1 MSVLF
6 EGLYKSY
13 YDKMVLVNI
22 SGRISAGE
30 KIGFIGS
37 NGIGKTTLS
46 KIIAGV
52 ETPDMGSIEYTP
64 HKALI
69 VYLQQYPN
77 FDPGVSV
84 YEELYKTVSNH
95 PGGYEPID
103 TIVKKMLQQIEI
115 NESLWDQ
122 KATTLSGGEKT
133 KLMLC
138 KVLTRDFDLLILDEP
153 TNHLDIDSAASL
165 EKIIKRIKQSVI
177 IISHNRYLLD
187 RVADRIWELTGT
199 GLKTYKGNYSAYKIQ
214 KENEVKHIAKEYEK
228 QQLRIKQLNQAIR
241 GRRNWL
247 ASAQKNSDYKNAA
260 KTQASAIKTKE
271 KELARLL
278 SNKIEKPRQFPV
290 PAFDLINKYLV
301 QSNKLSPVII
311 RANQLSKAYGG
322 NVVLQDLFFA
332 IGRSEKVALMGEN
345 GAGKTTLLKILCG
358 VDHGFQG
365 QLSLDPT
372 LKIGYF
378 SQEFEDLNANT
389 TILDNV
395 VTSEKSIEEDIRT
408 LLACLLFRK
417 NDVFKKIKGLS
428 MGEKSRVAFARLI
441 LSGANFLVLD
451 EPTNYLDIAAKEKI
465 EEVLEQYAGGILF
478 VSHDIYFVQ
487 RIATKIFLLE
497 HGSLKCYE
505 GNYDYYLQKRKD
517 ECTQNNV
524 QLDLITIRNRILQL
538 ECDLA
543 FIGGKLNDRLSGEE
557 KKSLNEDYIR
567 KAQELKA
574 LRQLM

>member
-1 MSVLF
+1 MIF

-13 YDKMVLVNI
+13 HDKMVFANI
-22 SGRISAGE
+22 SGIISAGE

-46 KIIAGV
+46 RILAGM
-52 ETPDMGSIEYTP
+52 EPPDKGSIECIP
-64 HKALI
+64 HNALI

-77 FDPGVSV
+77 FSPGASV
-84 YEELYKTVSNH
+84 YEELYETVSNNLN
-95 PGGYEPID
+95 GYEPID
-103 TIVKKMLQQIEI
+103 TIVKKSLQQIEI
-115 NESLWDQ
+115 HESLWDQ
-122 KATTLSGGEKT
+122 KATSLSGGEKT

-138 KVLTRDFDLLILDEP
+138 KVLTQDFDLLILDEP

-165 EKIIKRIKQSVI
+165 EKIIKRIKQSVLV
-177 IISHNRYLLD
+177 ISHNRYLLD
-187 RVADRIWELTGT
+187 RVADRIWELTAT
-199 GLKTYKGNYSAYKIQ
+199 GLNTYKGNYSAYKLQ
-214 KENEVKHIAKEYEK
+214 KENELKHIAREYEK
-228 QQLRIKQLNQAIR
+228 QQSRIKQLNQAIR
-241 GRRNWL
+241 RRRNWL

-260 KTQASAIKTKE
+260 KTQASAIKAKG

-278 SNKIEKPRQFPV
+278 NNKIEKPRQFPV
-290 PAFDLINKYLV
+290 PAFDLINEFPA

-311 RANQLSKAYGG
+311 RANQLYKAYGG
-322 NVVLQDLFFA
+322 NVVLQDLFFT
-332 IGRSEKVALMGEN
+332 IGRNEKVALMGEN

-358 VDHGFQG
+358 LDQDFQG
-365 QLSLDPT
+365 QLSFDPT

-378 SQEFEDLNANT
+378 SQGFEELNADKN
-389 TILDNV
+389 ILDYV
-395 VTSEKSIEEDIRT
+395 MTSNKSIEDIRT

-451 EPTNYLDIAAKEKI
+451 EPTNYLDITAKEKI
-465 EEVLEQYAGGILF
+465 EDVMEQYAGGILF

-487 RIATKIFLLE
+487 RIATKILLLE

-505 GNYDYYLQKRKD
+505 GNYDYYLRKKKI
-517 ECTQNNV
+517 ECTLNND
-524 QLDLITIRNRILQL
+524 QLDFIIIRNRILQL

-543 FIGGKLNDRLSGEE
+543 FIGGKLNDRLSEEE
-557 KKSLNEDYIR
+557 KKSLNEEYIR
-567 KAQELKA
+567 KSQELKA
-574 LRQLM
+574 LRQLV

>member
-1 MSVLF
+1 MSILF

-13 YDKMVLVNI
+13 YDKMVLANI

-46 KIIAGV
+46 RILAGV

-64 HKALI
+64 HNALI

-77 FDPGVSV
+77 FDPGASV
-84 YEELYKTVSNH
+84 YEEIYKTVSKKSD
-95 PGGYEPID
+95 GYEPID
-103 TIVKKMLQQIEI
+103 TIVKKSLQQIEI
-115 NESLWDQ
+115 HESLWGQ
-122 KATTLSGGEKT
+122 TATTLSSGEKT

-153 TNHLDIDSAASL
+153 TNHLDMYSAASL
-165 EKIIKRIKQSVI
+165 EKIIKRIKQSVL

-187 RVADRIWELTGT
+187 RVADRIWELTAT

-214 KENEVKHIAKEYEK
+214 KENEDKHFTKEYEK
-228 QQLRIKQLNQAIR
+228 QQLRIKQLKQAIR
-241 GRRNWL
+241 IRRNWL
-247 ASAQKNSDYKNAA
+247 ASAQKHSDYKNAA
-260 KTQASAIKTKE
+260 KTQASTIKAKE

-278 SNKIEKPRQFPV
+278 SNRIKKPLQVPL
-290 PAFDLINKYLV
+290 PAFDFINKLHV
-301 QSNKLSPVII
+301 QGNKLSPVII
-311 RANQLSKAYGG
+311 RANQISQAYGD
-322 NVVLQDLFFA
+322 NVVFQDLSFT
-332 IGRSEKVALMGEN
+332 ISRGEKVALLGDN
-345 GAGKTTLLKILCG
+345 GAGKTTLLKILSG
-358 VDHGFQG
+358 VDHDFQG
-365 QLSLDPT
+365 QLYLDPT
-372 LKIGYF
+372 LKVGYF
-378 SQEFEDLNANT
+378 SQEFEELNADK

-395 VTSEKSIEEDIRT
+395 VTSDRSIEDIRT

-465 EEVLEQYAGGILF
+465 EGVLEQYAGGILF

-487 RIATKIFLLE
+487 RVATKILLLE
-497 HGSLKCYE
+497 LGSLKCYE
-505 GNYDYYLQKRKD
+505 GNYEYYLQKRKN
-517 ECTQNNV
+517 ECTLNNA
-524 QLDLITIRNRILQL
+524 QLDFITIRDRILQI

-543 FIGGKLNDRLSGEE
+543 FIGGKLNDILSEE
-557 KKSLNEDYIR
+557 EEKSLNEEYIK